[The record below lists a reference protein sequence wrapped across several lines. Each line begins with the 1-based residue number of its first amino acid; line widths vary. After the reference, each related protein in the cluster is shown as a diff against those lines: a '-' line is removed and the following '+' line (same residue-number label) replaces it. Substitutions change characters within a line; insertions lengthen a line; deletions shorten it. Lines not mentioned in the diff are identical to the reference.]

1 MLQIYLPPAISLPVA
16 ASTQTDNTA
25 SGQKKIETEMEVEH
39 VFGKGHQPFTIVA
52 ATISREFK
60 RFGADSVQLA
70 LDGFAGGEFPYVQFR
85 LDACRDKTRE
95 SLTANVCAGLGA
107 YHDLSEGGVSPV
119 VGVSGTVDF
128 WRGRVSN
135 YVSFERAF
143 TAPTFTYYHGESV
156 LLLVNA
162 KRWQVTAGVLSRT
175 IQPVGAK
182 VTLQV
187 KRWQMYGT
195 TGKGAHSF
203 GLVLNF

>member
-1 MLQIYLPPAISLPVA
+1 
-16 ASTQTDNTA
+16 
-25 SGQKKIETEMEVEH
+25 
-39 VFGKGHQPFTIVA
+39 
-52 ATISREFK
+52 
-60 RFGADSVQLA
+60 
-70 LDGFAGGEFPYVQFR
+70 
-85 LDACRDKTRE
+85 
-95 SLTANVCAGLGA
+95 LTAKVCAGLGA
-107 YHDLSEGGVSPV
+107 YHDLSAGGISPV

-195 TGKGAHSF
+195 TGKGANSF
-203 GLVLNF
+203 GLIFNF